1 MAAAEGL
8 ARAIA
13 EGVGAIGCKPV
24 KRVNMATTTRDA
36 HALSANIG
44 IREIT
49 RRLNSALGATLV
61 ASLAGSE
68 DPKITYRWAQ
78 LDGPEPQA
86 EAVRRLQFAH
96 TQWLAIAASE
106 GENVAR
112 MWFIGS
118 NPLLDYDTPVD
129 AIREN
134 RFKEAAAAAA
144 AMVEDGFSG

>member
-1 MAAAEGL
+1 VE
-8 ARAIA
+8 
-13 EGVGAIGCKPV
+13 VV
-24 KRVNMATTTRDA
+24 SVNMATTTRNA
-36 HALSANIG
+36 HAASARIG

-61 ASLAGSE
+61 ASLAGSK
-68 DPKITYRWAQ
+68 DPKISYKWARA
-78 LDGPEPQA
+78 DGPEPKND
-86 EAVRRLQFAH
+86 AVRRLQFAH
-96 TQWLAIAASE
+96 TQWLAITASE
-106 GENVAR
+106 GEHVAR

-144 AMVEDGFSG
+144 AMVEDGFLG